1 MFLFLTCL
9 WTVKRLTFTWAYF
22 NYSCYIY
29 EHNFKKAQIRTYL
42 SHIMFQKPLTHA
54 TITGFSDITRN
65 GDVEVAQ
72 TKTLQIIKA
81 NVKMGAI
88 SVEVSRKVRMLLSFD
103 SKVFELK
110 QVLYVF
116 SMFRKKNNGFR
127 LLQLGGGDVRNAR
140 SFSPGMTGTLVIHVS
155 KSGNARVARFKMNP
169 PNNVR
174 VRLISVLCLKDTL
187 LNEVH
192 IIVNFSFKLH
202 PLPKVQKI
210 RLKMFH
216 VISFSTDDWQFN
228 QK

>member
-9 WTVKRLTFTWAYF
+9 WTVKRLTFIWTYF

-29 EHNFKKAQIRTYL
+29 EHNFKKAQIRIYL

-88 SVEVSRKVRMLLSFD
+88 SVEVSRKVRMLLSID

-110 QVLYVF
+110 QVYLCSQCF
-116 SMFRKKNNGFR
+116 EKNNGFR

-174 VRLISVLCLKDTL
+174 VRIISVLCL
-187 LNEVH
+187 
-192 IIVNFSFKLH
+192 
-202 PLPKVQKI
+202 
-210 RLKMFH
+210 
-216 VISFSTDDWQFN
+216 
-228 QK
+228 